1 MIVLKTINHEK
12 IKTTIVRNAV
22 ATWESVFLIPH
33 LARIDVIPANK
44 ADPNAY
50 KTHINKSPQKIIVLY
65 AYFVKNAI

>member
-1 MIVLKTINHEK
+1 MRIC
-12 IKTTIVRNAV
+12 
-22 ATWESVFLIPH
+22 FLIPH